1 MAGCS
6 TQPLRLTQGNA
17 TFEIGNAIDRLP
29 LGEHKSPSQAP
40 LPSTLMLRPQR
51 LPKQLAAARNA
62 VGVGAYCQHQGR
74 SAGARFP
81 ARHRNPL
88 VGVTVRR
95 PACDLKIDLAVSVT
109 CQFDT
114 KDRIQFDEDA
124 RADQGAPP
132 CRAAPRRAGGMP
144 DQCTVLHSAAFC
156 IPPQL
161 HRRATTR
168 KQKLATVTGMP
179 CTCNFAAISSRR
191 KLG

>member
-1 MAGCS
+1 
-6 TQPLRLTQGNA
+6 
-17 TFEIGNAIDRLP
+17 
-29 LGEHKSPSQAP
+29 
-40 LPSTLMLRPQR
+40 LRPQR

-62 VGVGAYCQHQGR
+62 VGVGAYCRHQGR
-74 SAGARFP
+74 SARARFP

-114 KDRIQFDEDA
+114 RDRIQFDEDA

-144 DQCTVLHSAAFC
+144 DQCTVRTRPLLYSAAASSASDDQETK
-156 IPPQL
+156 IGNRHRNALHLQL
-161 HRRATTR
+161 CRDLIKALQSRIASAWLRSPSPTSINTR
-168 KQKLATVTGMP
+168 CRLASHV
-179 CTCNFAAISSRR
+179 AS
-191 KLG
+191 